1 MPESAKITRY
11 QHVQEILDQACGDA
25 QPGHFGE
32 GRFWDKPLQ
41 EFMQVGRMVG
51 VDVIAAPGPN
61 RGARSGLIL
70 SLKGEPPFGDPIHGL
85 PQMPP
90 HRPPVATTDIA
101 FIEKWIDDGCPD
113 EPMEATEPD

>member
-41 EFMQVGRMVG
+41 EFMQVGRIWLAWMSSLLLVLTEG
-51 VDVIAAPGPN
+51 Q
-61 RGARSGLIL
+61 GL
-70 SLKGEPPFGDPIHGL
+70 
-85 PQMPP
+85 
-90 HRPPVATTDIA
+90 A
-101 FIEKWIDDGCPD
+101 
-113 EPMEATEPD
+113 